1 MVEHL
6 LAKEKAAGSNPV
18 FRSIHLRPSSLPLWI
33 PAFIGMTWS
42 QSKSGIMPSA
52 ASAAIWRCFGVN
64 DSSPAIQ
71 RK

>member
-18 FRSIHLRPSSLPLWI
+18 FRSILLSRLSLPLWI
-33 PAFIGMTWS
+33 LACARMTWS

-52 ASAAIWRCFGVN
+52 ASAAICRCWGVN
-64 DSSPAIQ
+64 DSSLAIQ
-71 RK
+71 RR